1 MLALRKLSARPGPPS
16 LVDIPVPVP
25 GVGEA
30 RIAVTAAGL
39 CGTDFHILDGD
50 YQSRPPVTLGH
61 EVAGVVD
68 SVGPGVET
76 AWIGTLVA
84 TETAYS
90 TCRMCR
96 WCRTGKPMLCTERRS
111 IGSAVDGGFATHM
124 VVPAANLHRIPDW
137 VGEHAAALAEPLACV
152 CNAMLDPN
160 AVNPGDRVVI
170 VGAGAVGMLA
180 CQVARAAGGRVL
192 LLGTESDLERLGVAS
207 SLGFEV
213 CRIQHPED
221 RARFDEE
228 VRGREIDV
236 VVECSGNDRGIAT
249 ALGAL
254 RPQGRLIQMGL
265 ISGDAAIPFGETV
278 VRELEV
284 RAAIGGSPAAWLR
297 VEKLLEARLV
307 DPRPLV
313 TQVVPLRE
321 WHRAFE
327 WFERREGIKS
337 LFDPRLP

>member
-16 LVDIPVPVP
+16 LADIPVPIP
-25 GVGEA
+25 GAGEA
-30 RIAVTAAGL
+30 RVAVTAAGL
-39 CGTDFHILDGD
+39 CGTDLHILDGD
-50 YQSRPPVTLGH
+50 YPSRAPVTLGH

-68 SVGPGVET
+68 SVGPGVDE
-76 AWIGTLVA
+76 AWIGALVA

-90 TCRMCR
+90 TCRTCR
-96 WCRTGKPMLCTERRS
+96 WCRTGKPMLCAERRS
-111 IGSAVDGGFATHM
+111 IGSMVDGGFASHL
-124 VVPAANLHRIPDW
+124 VVPAVNLHRIPDW

-170 VGAGAVGMLA
+170 VGAGAIGMLA
-180 CQVARAAGGRVL
+180 CQVARAAGARVL
-192 LLGTESDLERLGVAS
+192 LLGTESDIDRLALAS

-213 CRIQHPED
+213 CRIQRPED
-221 RARFDEE
+221 RARLDEE
-228 VRGREIDV
+228 ARGREIDV
-236 VVECSGNDRGIAT
+236 VIECSGNDRGIAT

-254 RPQGRLIQMGL
+254 RPRGLLIQMGL

-297 VEKLLEARLV
+297 VERLLAARLV

-313 TQVVPLRE
+313 TQVLPLRE
-321 WHRAFE
+321 WHLAFE
-327 WFERREGIKS
+327 RFERREGIKT
-337 LFDPRLP
+337 LLDPRLP